1 MKRQL
6 IVGLLAAVMA
16 GLTAGPA
23 QARQIEVVCT
33 IGMITDVA
41 KIIGGDRMNVVGL
54 MGAGV
59 DPHLY
64 KATES
69 DVNKLAR
76 ADIILY
82 NGLYLE
88 AKMERIFT
96 QMSRSKTT
104 VAVSER
110 NPESSLLDSEDYPG
124 HYDPHVWFDVSLWI
138 NAAGVITDTFSGYD
152 PANKQYYKERYDRY
166 REELEKLNA
175 YVTRRAEEIPS
186 QQRVLITA
194 HDAFRYFG
202 KKYGF
207 EVKGLQG
214 MSTEA
219 EAGTRDVIELA
230 NFIVARRIKAVF
242 VESSVPERN
251 IRAVQD
257 AVRAQGW
264 NVTIGGELF
273 SDAMGNAGTVEGTY
287 LGMVT
292 HNIDTIV
299 DALK

>member
-1 MKRQL
+1 MIKQMFTAFVAVFMMNGLAQL
-6 IVGLLAAVMA
+6 AE
-16 GLTAGPA
+16 
-23 QARQIEVVCT
+23 AREIRVVT
-33 IGMITDVA
+33 TVGMITDA
-41 KIIGGDRMNVVGL
+41 AAAIGGDRVEVQGL

-76 ADIILY
+76 ADIIFY

-88 AKMERIFT
+88 AKMEKIFK
-96 QMSRSKTT
+96 QMQRSAVT
-104 VAVSER
+104 VAVGEGVPTEKR
-110 NPESSLLDSEDYPG
+110 LESVDYSG
-124 HYDPHVWFDVSLWI
+124 HYDPHIWFDIDLWLYAAQEI
-138 NAAGVITDTFSGYD
+138 AQTYSRHDPDNAD
-152 PANKQYYKERYDRY
+152 YYQHRLAAY
-166 REELEKLNA
+166 RAQLEKLNE
-175 YVTRRAEEIPS
+175 YVTRRVTEVGA

-202 KKYGF
+202 RKYGF
-207 EVKGLQG
+207 EVRGLQG
-214 MSTEA
+214 LSTES
-219 EAGTRDVIELA
+219 EAGTRDVMELA
-230 NFIVARRIKAVF
+230 EFIAKRKIKAIF

-257 AVRAQGW
+257 AVRAKGW
-264 NVTIGGELF
+264 DVTIGGELF
-273 SDAMGNAGTVEGTY
+273 SDAMGTAGTVEGTY
-287 LGMVT
+287 PGMVT